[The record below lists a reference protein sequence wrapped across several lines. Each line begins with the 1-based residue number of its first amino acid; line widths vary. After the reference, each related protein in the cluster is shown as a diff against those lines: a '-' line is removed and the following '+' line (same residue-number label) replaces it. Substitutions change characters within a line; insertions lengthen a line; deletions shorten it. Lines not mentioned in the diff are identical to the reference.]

1 MEISEDQPNAK
12 AIYSELGMERVSH
25 PSLTFWQRETQRQA
39 EGWERLIVER
49 KGGFMCALT
58 GGCWPGEAVG
68 RLIRSGASFV
78 VS

>member
-1 MEISEDQPNAK
+1 MQRQFIQ
-12 AIYSELGMERVSH
+12 
-25 PSLTFWQRETQRQA
+25 SLVWRESATHHLHFGRETQRQA